1 MGNIMKFNWGMIGIS
16 LISIAFWTN
25 VWFNGLFI
33 SVMELIII
41 SAMVGIIIKLREN
54 R

>member
-1 MGNIMKFNWGMIGIS
+1 MKPNWGIMGVFVIGI
-16 LISIAFWTN
+16 LFWTN

>member
-1 MGNIMKFNWGMIGIS
+1 MEELKPNWGMIGVFVIGI
-16 LISIAFWTN
+16 LFWAN

-41 SAMVGIIIKLREN
+41 SAVVGLWLRLSG
-54 R
+54 RA